1 MSLFT
6 DAYHFYVAGLSLFI
20 DPLILAFLLL
30 GTIIGVV
37 IGIIPGLTSTMGMA
51 VFTPLTFGMDPY
63 SAIIF
68 LVGIYVGSV
77 YSGSI
82 TAILVNIPG
91 TPGAIVTGLEG
102 YPMTLRGESGR
113 AIGISATASLM
124 GGLVGIVFLVTFAP
138 MISKIALKFD
148 SMDYVALA
156 FLGLSLIS
164 YISSESILR
173 GLIGVILGLLMATV
187 GADPMT
193 GYARF
198 TFNIGELYSGL
209 PFIPVLIGLFGL
221 PEVLENIR
229 MHGFRGKIQRIT
241 NIFPKWK
248 DLKRIIFPS
257 VRGGLVG
264 TAIGAIPFASG
275 AISIIMNYAIEKMIA
290 KDKDSFG
297 KGDLRGL
304 AAPEASNNASI
315 GGALIPLLTLGIP
328 GDPMTAILLGAFLI
342 HGITPGPLLFENNAD
357 LISSIF
363 IANTICTSII
373 FVIGI
378 TCAKYLAKLI
388 TIPQR
393 FLGPVILMF
402 CLIGSYAIQN
412 SLFDMGVFVIV
423 GILGYFL
430 RKINISAAPIVL
442 GFILGPIFED
452 NLRRSL
458 MVSEGDWSIFVTRPS
473 SLVLLIIGVLILF
486 SPLIFRVFTK
496 KRGVVDKSYA

>member
-1 MSLFT
+1 
-6 DAYHFYVAGLSLFI
+6 
-20 DPLILAFLLL
+20 
-30 GTIIGVV
+30 
-37 IGIIPGLTSTMGMA
+37 
-51 VFTPLTFGMDPY
+51 
-63 SAIIF
+63 
-68 LVGIYVGSV
+68 
-77 YSGSI
+77 
-82 TAILVNIPG
+82 
-91 TPGAIVTGLEG
+91 
-102 YPMTLRGESGR
+102 
-113 AIGISATASLM
+113 
-124 GGLVGIVFLVTFAP
+124 

-198 TFNIGELYSGL
+198 TFDIGELYSGL

-229 MHGFRGKIQRIT
+229 MSGFRGKIQRIT

-248 DLKRIIFPS
+248 DLKRITLPS

-297 KGDLRGL
+297 KGDSRGL

-342 HGITPGPLLFENNAD
+342 HGITPGPLLFENNAA

-412 SLFDMGVFVIV
+412 SLFDMGVFVVV
-423 GILGYFL
+423 GILGYLL

-458 MVSEGDWSIFVTRPS
+458 MVSDGDWSIFVTRPS

-496 KRGVVDKSYA
+496 KRGLVNKSYA